1 MARRKAPAHVTH
13 IEMQKETTG
22 SAGAWNSFAKVKKNT
37 PSARGVGRLDKIRVR
52 FILDDRNKVDGS
64 DGGHVF
70 SGGLGT
76 LWCLAYQASQQTVGG
91 EAGQIDPENIVSI
104 RASGPYGNVT
114 LPANRLIK
122 QDGYDEAEAD
132 GELYLWMKNTDIT
145 DDDTLVWRIH
155 IETEGRY
162 VESEGL

>member
-1 MARRKAPAHVTH
+1 
-13 IEMQKETTG
+13 MQKETTG

-37 PSARGVGRLDKIRVR
+37 PSARGQGWLDNIKIR
-52 FILDDRNKVDGS
+52 FILDDRNAVNGS

-70 SGGLGT
+70 NYGLGT
-76 LWCLAYQASQQTVGG
+76 LWCLAYQATAQTVDG
-91 EAGQIDPENIVSI
+91 EGSQIDPENIVSI
-104 RASGPYGNVT
+104 RASGSHGNVR
-114 LPANRLIK
+114 LPAMRAIK
-122 QDGYDEAEAD
+122 QDGFDEAEAD